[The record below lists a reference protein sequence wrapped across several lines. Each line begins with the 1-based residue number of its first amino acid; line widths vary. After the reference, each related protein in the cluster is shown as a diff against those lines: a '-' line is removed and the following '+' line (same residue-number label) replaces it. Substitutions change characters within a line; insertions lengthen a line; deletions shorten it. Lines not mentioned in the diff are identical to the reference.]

1 MLSPKQVPYIMLGLT
16 WKVNDLAA
24 LMSQKISKSLQKE
37 QALPQHAM

>member
-1 MLSPKQVPYIMLGLT
+1 MLSPKQVPCIMLGLT

-24 LMSQKISKSLQKE
+24 LMSQISKSLQKE